1 MRRVCM
7 VGLLLFVLPAFFL
20 AGCASYYPYA
30 LQEFKDADMAIK
42 EAEKVGPPQV
52 DPANVEAAK
61 AKVKEAYDVYRV
73 CRTEQAKKILAE
85 AIALANKRGM
95 ANQGPVAIIN
105 GPVSVAV
112 EEIAYYSGEKSYDPE
127 KSALVYAWDFGDGAT
142 SQGAVAS
149 HSWAKPGMY
158 EVKLTVTDE
167 GGLSDTAKLMV
178 NVGAPEKKFIS
189 LSNTVL
195 FDFDKSNIKPPAKVI
210 LDDIADMM
218 KKDPALKA
226 TLGGNTDWIGTE
238 QYNMGLSKRRA
249 YAVYNYLVKKGID
262 KSRFNVKWYGE
273 TRPVADNRTAAGRA
287 RNRRTDITLEK

>member
-1 MRRVCM
+1 M
-7 VGLLLFVLPAFFL
+7 VGLLLVVLPALFL
-20 AGCASYYPYA
+20 AGCASYPYA
-30 LQEFKDADMAIK
+30 LKEFKDADMAIQ

-61 AKVKEAYDVYRV
+61 AKVKDAYDVYRV
-73 CRTEQAKKILAE
+73 CRTDDAKKILAE

-95 ANQGPVAIIN
+95 ANQGPVAIIS

-127 KSALVYAWDFGDGAT
+127 KGALVHAWDFGDGAT
-142 SQGAVAS
+142 AQGATAS
-149 HSWAKPGMY
+149 HSWAKAGMY

-178 NVGAPEKKFIS
+178 NVAMPEKKFIS

-210 LDDIADMM
+210 LDDIAGMM
-218 KKDPALKA
+218 QKDPALKA

-238 QYNMGLSKRRA
+238 KYNMGLSKRRA
-249 YAVYNYLVKKGID
+249 YAVYNYLVKKGVD
-262 KSRFNVKWYGE
+262 KSRFTVKWYGE
-273 TRPVADNRTAAGRA
+273 TRPVADNRTAEGRA